1 MVRQHPIAL
10 GAAALL
16 LTATAPAWAASSAAA
31 PSAAAPSA
39 VAPASGGPVFTQP
52 CGGTSW
58 VAGSTNICDGT
69 LVYRDYVYDDTG
81 LDTGEIGKYDGTQR
95 AYGTLSHP
103 AGDVRYPADAT
114 QSADLVSLSLTRVGD
129 RIDVLAELGALYTPD
144 STVLALAVDTD
155 GDPTTGGGE
164 WPDLGVSSAGWD
176 EIYTIDEGDPATN
189 LMRGS
194 FPLPAAGTFHVEAVT
209 AQAATG
215 QVMNVAFRGVEEE
228 ATYRIDHLNPS
239 PYPPSGQGAW
249 FDDNQAAALADGDI
263 SAFGV
268 DVVTA
273 DLAPGVTRLQQV
285 GPGLHERV
293 YTSDFTLE
301 PGEGLSYAGIPGRG
315 DGGSSTAFSQVF
327 NFLGKYQPY
336 GIYIP
341 DTAGPYG
348 MQMEWHGSNQGIV
361 AQINQPGMQ
370 ADFGEELDRILV
382 TPLSRG
388 PNGYGSDISE
398 RDLLDVMDD
407 MEAHYPID
415 ADKVF
420 SSGYSQGGYIGFRMA
435 MLHPDRFAGFTAWVG
450 FTGNDT
456 NGTPARGTVDVNA
469 GAVGNMVDYTRN
481 LRHVPG
487 SMIYAL
493 EDELVQAPSAIA
505 MERSFAATDNVYD
518 WYMHSPADHFTFITA
533 DDWQKE
539 ADDSKDL
546 SVVRDPARVTFR
558 TDPFVD
564 APAFGIVHDRAYWV
578 SQIRGREEGF
588 IDTDL
593 TSHGC
598 GTGIPETKTANGA
611 GPRPVPWVSSARER
625 TGTTPQPAQQLL
637 EGTLSNVA
645 SLALDLT
652 AMCLR
657 DGFAYDIDSSGPAV
671 LSLPDG
677 REIALQEG
685 ANTGTV
691 GAAGGGTAAPSDT
704 AAPADTTAPADTAA
718 PADTTAPSGGAG
730 STTTT
735 GSTASRRGTLAATGA
750 PAGLAVLGAAMLGLA
765 VAVRRTRAR
774 D

>member
-1 MVRQHPIAL
+1 MVRKHPIAL
-10 GAAALL
+10 GVAALL
-16 LTATAPAWAASSAAA
+16 LVAGTPALAGSPASAAA
-31 PSAAAPSA
+31 APAAAAPT
-39 VAPASGGPVFTQP
+39 VPADAREFEQQ

-58 VAGSTNICDGT
+58 VAGSTNVCDGT

-81 LDTGEIGKYDGTQR
+81 RDTGDIGYSRGTQR
-95 AYGTLSHP
+95 AYGTLAHP
-103 AGDVRYPADAT
+103 AGDLRYAPDAT

-129 RIDVLAELGALYTPD
+129 RIDVLAEMNALYTPG
-144 STVLALAVDTD
+144 STVLAIAVDTD
-155 GDPTTGGGE
+155 GDQATGGGA
-164 WPDLGVSSAGWD
+164 WPDLGVTSAGWD
-176 EIYTIDEGDPATN
+176 EIYRIDQGDPATN

-194 FPLPAAGTFHVEAVT
+194 FPLPSAASFHVEAVT

-215 QVMNVAFRGVEEE
+215 EVMNVAFRGVDES
-228 ATYRIDHLNPS
+228 ASYRIDHLNPS
-239 PYPPSGQGAW
+239 PYLPSGQGAW
-249 FDDNQAAALADGDI
+249 FEDDQAAALADGDI

-268 DVVTA
+268 DVAAA
-273 DLAPGVTRLQQV
+273 DLQPGVTRLHKV

-293 YTSDFTLE
+293 YTSAFTLDR
-301 PGEGLSYAGIPGRG
+301 GEGLSYAGIRGRG
-315 DGGSSTAFSQVF
+315 DGGSTTAFSQVF

-336 GIYIP
+336 GIFVP
-341 DTAGPYG
+341 DTAGPHG

-370 ADFGEELDRILV
+370 ADFGTELNRVLI
-382 TPLSRG
+382 TPLARG

-407 MEAHYPID
+407 MLAHYPID
-415 ADKVF
+415 RDRVF

-450 FTGNDT
+450 FTGNDS
-456 NGTPARGTVDVNA
+456 NGTPARGTVDVTA

-493 EDELVQAPSAIA
+493 QDELVQAPSALA

-546 SVVRDPARVTFR
+546 TLVRNPARVSFR
-558 TDPFVD
+558 TDAFLD
-564 APAFGIVHDRAYWV
+564 APQLGIVHDRAYWV
-578 SQIRGREEGF
+578 SEIRQADEGF
-588 IDTDL
+588 ADTDL

-598 GTGIPETKTANGA
+598 GTGIPETKTANSA
-611 GPRPVPWVSSARER
+611 GPRPVPWVSSSRER
-625 TGTTPQPAQQLL
+625 TGTTPLPAQQLL

-645 SLALDLT
+645 SLRLDLA

-657 DGFAYDIDSSGPAV
+657 DGFSYAIETSTPAV
-671 LSLPDG
+671 LRLPDG
-677 REIALQEG
+677 RELALQAG
-685 ANTGTV
+685 RNTGTF
-691 GAAGGGTAAPSDT
+691 GAPAT
-704 AAPADTTAPADTAA
+704 AAPAAGGAVPA
-718 PADTTAPSGGAG
+718 SGAG
-730 STTTT
+730 S
-735 GSTASRRGTLAATGA
+735 STASSTGSSTGSSTAAARGTLAATGS
-750 PAGLAVLGAAMLGLA
+750 PAGVALLALAAGAAA
-765 VAVRRTRAR
+765 AAVRRRPDR
-774 D
+774 G